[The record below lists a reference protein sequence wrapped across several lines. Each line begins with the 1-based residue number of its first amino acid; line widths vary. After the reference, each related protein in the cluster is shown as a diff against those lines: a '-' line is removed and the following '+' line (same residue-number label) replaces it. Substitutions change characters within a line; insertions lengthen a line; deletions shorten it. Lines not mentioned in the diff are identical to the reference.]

1 VCCSSVAQAYI
12 VKAKTCTTDRLAGP
26 GFNLIG
32 NTLKTNLHGLLLYC
46 RAGFE
51 RECAQE
57 VIDHCGEAGH
67 MVDAEAQAGSGF
79 VLASADGRA
88 LHALARVLN
97 WRDLAFSRQLLWRG
111 KTVEGMSAG
120 DRITPLVEAALDLA
134 PAYTDFF
141 IETPDTDTAK
151 SLSALT
157 RKLEG
162 HLGQA
167 LDDAGA
173 FTEDRTAPRLHVL
186 FTATDRAIVALS
198 WPGRRSEWAGGIPRL
213 RMPHEAP
220 SRSTL
225 KLAEAFHSLLTE
237 EEQLRLLKPGMTAV
251 DLGAAPGGWTWQ
263 LVSRHI
269 HVTAVDNGPMKG
281 DLLETGLVLH
291 KREDGFRFVPRKP
304 VDWLVCDMVEQP
316 RRVAALVARWVAQG
330 LCQHAIF
337 NLKLPMKRR
346 YDELQLC
353 TDVIAEALESVDK
366 KHELRFRQLYHDR
379 EEVTGYLGVPG
390 KAPSARKKRR

>member
-1 VCCSSVAQAYI
+1 M
-12 VKAKTCTTDRLAGP
+12 
-26 GFNLIG
+26 
-32 NTLKTNLHGLLLYC
+32 KTNPLGLLLYC

-57 VIDHCGEAGH
+57 ISDRCGEAGH
-67 MVDAEAQAGSGF
+67 VVEVEAEADSGYVQAF
-79 VLASADGRA
+79 ADARA
-88 LHALARVLN
+88 LGALSRVLR
-97 WRDLAFSRQLLWRG
+97 WQDLVFARQLLWAG
-111 KTVEGMSAG
+111 ATVEGMSMR
-120 DRITPLVEAALDLA
+120 DRVTPVVEAALELA
-134 PAYTDFF
+134 PAYVDFL
-141 IETPDTDTAK
+141 IETPDSDKVKA
-151 SLSALT
+151 LSGLS
-157 RKLEG
+157 RKLEA

-167 LDDAGA
+167 LEDAGA
-173 FTEDRTAPRLHVL
+173 FTDDRTAPRLHVF
-186 FTATDRAIVALS
+186 FTAADRAIVALS
-198 WPGRRSEWAGGIPRL
+198 WPGRRCEWAGGIPRL
-213 RMPHEAP
+213 RMPREAP

-237 EEQLRLLKPGMTAV
+237 DEQERLLKPGMTAV
-251 DLGAAPGGWTWQ
+251 DLGAAPGGWTWH
-263 LVSRHI
+263 LVSRHFD
-269 HVTAVDNGPMKG
+269 VTAVDNGPMKPE
-281 DLLETGLVLH
+281 LLETGLVRH

-346 YDELQLC
+346 YDELQICSDL
-353 TDVIAEALESVDK
+353 IAEALESVDK

-390 KAPSARKKRR
+390 KSASARRRR